1 MVEPANSLEQVSDL
15 ILPGDI
21 GRDGAQ
27 TGRVLQRLAGTLEPG
42 FTAADDDDFG
52 A

>member
-1 MVEPANSLEQVSDL
+1 MVEPANPPEQVSDL
-15 ILPGDI
+15 ILPCNI
-21 GRDGAQ
+21 GPDGAQ
-27 TGRVLQRLAGTLEPG
+27 TGMVPQRLAGTLEPG